1 MASGEDAV
9 REDATEAAEAAA
21 VREPGPIMRVAL
33 ACQRAADGL
42 AEWTGAISKY
52 MVLIT
57 VAVGFIN
64 VVLSYTGELTI

>member
-33 ACQRAADGL
+33 AYQRAADGL